1 EPNKKMLTM
10 HYHYAESSEVREELD
25 IINRNM
31 MSSQS
36 SLPMINVRIEEMMPG
51 LVSIIWGVILLTPL
65 FRIDTALLPDGF
77 WWMRPSLIIR
87 DRKRTRLNSSND
99 SISYAVFCFI
109 KKKHHLIHI
118 TLINKNL
125 IIKK

>member
-1 EPNKKMLTM
+1 MIT
-10 HYHYAESSEVREELD
+10 VRLRAIPL
-25 IINRNM
+25 IIIILISLM
-31 MSSQS
+31 
-36 SLPMINVRIEEMMPG
+36 SLPPIYTLCPYTTLFRS
-51 LVSIIWGVILLTPL
+51 LVSIIWGVILITPL